1 MLILAFWWNLWI
13 NWDGGPDPSCKA
25 KQGTFLSICST
36 TYVVHCTY
44 NIYVYNYTVYI
55 VVVLCECVCV
65 VCSKWNIWHLAQC
78 KSLDNNEEAIIYSC
92 YVPPSLGFL
101 LFVYARLRMRIR
113 ERMVCHKIEPFHHTR
128 FKIHSIL

>member
-1 MLILAFWWNLWI
+1 MRDRTHSAR
-13 NWDGGPDPSCKA
+13 PSKER
-25 KQGTFLSICST
+25 TL
-36 TYVVHCTY
+36 YNVHI
-44 NIYVYNYTVYI
+44 IYMYI
-55 VVVLCECVCV
+55 VVVIVIVLCV

-113 ERMVCHKIEPFHHTR
+113 ERMVCHKIEPFHHVTQIVWIYSTTYKQKWKENWV
-128 FKIHSIL
+128 FFASFFLLIIVVVL

>member
-1 MLILAFWWNLWI
+1 MRDQTHSAR
-13 NWDGGPDPSCKA
+13 PSN
-25 KQGTFLSICST
+25 
-36 TYVVHCTY
+36 VH
-44 NIYVYNYTVYI
+44 IIYI
-55 VVVLCECVCV
+55 VVFIVLCV

-113 ERMVCHKIEPFHHTR
+113 ERMVCHKIEPFHHVTQ
-128 FKIHSIL
+128 ILWIYSTTYILVVHTNKNEKKTVYFFASFFLLIIVVVL